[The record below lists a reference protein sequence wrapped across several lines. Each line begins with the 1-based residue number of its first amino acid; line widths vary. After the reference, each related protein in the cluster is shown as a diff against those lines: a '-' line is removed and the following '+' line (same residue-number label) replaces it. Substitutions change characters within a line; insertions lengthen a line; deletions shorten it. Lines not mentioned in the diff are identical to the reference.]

1 MPMAGLEELQSI
13 AEIAVAL
20 IGFSGLI
27 FVFRSR
33 DVTELDAR
41 DLSGLAMIVG
51 SGGIALTF
59 ALLPMPLA
67 YVDVPEATR
76 WTLLSGAFGAT
87 LFGGVWVFWRVNRNL
102 NRQGHTERTPW
113 LNRATMASLF
123 VLGLSQLCAA
133 AGWLPA
139 PPIYLFALIVCVLQ
153 CLVFVAFMLV
163 IARKLATE
171 KEAPREDPTKTRSHH
186 TRG

>member
-67 YVDVPEATR
+67 
-76 WTLLSGAFGAT
+76 
-87 LFGGVWVFWRVNRNL
+87 
-102 NRQGHTERTPW
+102 
-113 LNRATMASLF
+113 
-123 VLGLSQLCAA
+123 
-133 AGWLPA
+133 
-139 PPIYLFALIVCVLQ
+139 
-153 CLVFVAFMLV
+153 
-163 IARKLATE
+163 
-171 KEAPREDPTKTRSHH
+171 
-186 TRG
+186 